1 MQDRVKNAANEAV
14 MGLLFVSLLVIYL
27 VVPQGSLVTFLC
39 VVILAISLIVAVS
52 SDWSELNALAV
63 FAGIISLV
71 AAFFLGRTLR
81 FGTTSGILLALL
93 WGGVLYVVSQRLLRD
108 IRLVATDPDSPA
120 ILIAHG
126 VDRRPYVAEP
136 PLVIPWIQPV
146 VAIIPRKVL
155 IDEIEIN
162 DINTQGR
169 HNIDKV
175 VVHVRYQ
182 ITDPVNAFMH
192 TPQVTL
198 NEAAQKMNKSLA
210 EARLDV
216 TFWENLFEKHLL
228 KVDVIKAVREV
239 VFEQPGGAVAHYDK
253 REELAKLIRKRLN
266 QLMDDW
272 GATAKLIELDH
283 FKLDPDRV
291 RNADPARR
299 RDSEVAEA
307 EHLSKIEA
315 ARVKRVLSSEVEA
328 EADRVKAIIEALRVS
343 NVEIT
348 PDVVI
353 RAIRAAS
360 DWVMESDYT
369 LLPTTG
375 PTSHTPPPK
384 PADKK

>member
-1 MQDRVKNAANEAV
+1 M
-14 MGLLFVSLLVIYL
+14 
-27 VVPQGSLVTFLC
+27 VPQGSLVTFLC

-52 SDWSELNALAV
+52 GDWSELNVLAV

-81 FGTTSGILLALL
+81 FGMASGILLALL
-93 WGGVLYVVSQRLLRD
+93 WAGVLYVVSQRLLRD
-108 IRLVATDPDSPA
+108 IRLVATEDDSPA

-126 VDRRPYVAEP
+126 ADRRPYVAEP
-136 PLVIPWIQPV
+136 PLVIPLLQPI
-146 VAIIPRKVL
+146 VAVIPRKVL
-155 IDEIEIN
+155 IDEIEIS
-162 DINTQGR
+162 DINTRPG
-169 HNIDKV
+169 HNIEKLT
-175 VVHVRYQ
+175 VHIRYQ
-182 ITDPVNAFMH
+182 ITDPVDAFMH

-198 NEAAQKMNKSLA
+198 NEAAQKMNKSLR

-239 VFEQPGGAVAHYDK
+239 VFEQPGGAVVHYDK
-253 REELAKLIRKRLN
+253 REDLAKLIKKRLN

-283 FKLDPDRV
+283 FKVDSERF

-299 RDSEVAEA
+299 RDGEAAEA

-315 ARVKRVLSSEVEA
+315 ARVKRVLASEVEA
-328 EADRVKAIIEALRVS
+328 EADRVKAIIEALRTS
-343 NVEIT
+343 NIEIT

-369 LLPTTG
+369 LLPTMG
-375 PTSHTPPPK
+375 PTSHSAPPK
-384 PADKK
+384 PVEKNNVANRA